1 MLLLK
6 LFTPLAFFIALHTI
20 GVVILVFTN
29 LMVCLLIFM
38 LIYMY
43 FRSKREKNQV
53 NYKLI
58 SDLLVRKAVFYD
70 GIMLPE
76 TLIPVTKRVKKLID
90 NKYFRD
96 RLTDELVVAKKN
108 ITGTSAENLKHL
120 YQQLNLEQYALKNL
134 KSRYWHI
141 KAKAIQELYLMEL
154 KEYEFELYPFAND
167 KNELIRMEAQVALV
181 QFNGFEG
188 LLFLDDI
195 TYSIS
200 EWQQI
205 KLLQKLSNLPPV
217 HVSIDSWLKSS
228 NISVVIFA
236 LKLIRNYHRFE
247 LHDAVLQC
255 LDHPDPE
262 VRLQAINCF
271 CEIYTDE
278 TSIHL
283 ISRFWREGLKHQ
295 LAIIRA
301 LQNIG
306 SENDNPFL
314 LTLLHNDNYEMKL
327 YAARALAH
335 SGKKGL
341 ASLNDY
347 GSYDNKL
354 NDIIIQ
360 VKGEL
365 AA

>member
-1 MLLLK
+1 MLFIK
-6 LFTPLAFFIALHTI
+6 LFLLSAFFISLHTL
-20 GVVILVFTN
+20 GVIILIFTN
-29 LMVCLLIFM
+29 LMFCLLIFM

-43 FRSKREKNQV
+43 FRGKREKNQA

-70 GIMLPE
+70 GLMLPE

-90 NKYFRD
+90 NKHFRT
-96 RLTDELVVAKKN
+96 RLTDELVLAKKN
-108 ITGTSAENLKHL
+108 ITGTSAENIKHL
-120 YQQLNLEQYALKNL
+120 YQQLNLEKWALQNL

-141 KAKAIQELYLMEL
+141 KAKAIQELSLMEL
-154 KEYEFELYPFAND
+154 KEYEFELYPFANN
-167 KNELIRMEAQVALV
+167 KTELVRMEAQVALV

-205 KLLQKLSNLPPV
+205 KLLQKLSNLPPLLI
-217 HVSIDSWLKSS
+217 SIDKWLKSS
-228 NISVVIFA
+228 NTSVVIFA
-236 LKLIRNYHRFE
+236 LKLVRSYHRFE

-255 LDHPDPE
+255 LDHPDPH
-262 VRLQAINCF
+262 VRLQAIMCF
-271 CEIYTDE
+271 SEIYTDE

-283 ISRFWREGLKHQ
+283 ISRFWRESLKHQ
-295 LAIIRA
+295 LAIIKA

-327 YAARALAH
+327 FAARAIAH

-347 GSYDNKL
+347 GTYDNKL